1 MRHTSNEGLGD
12 IMEIR
17 INAESYMEYIELV
30 TKKIEANKDYVTE
43 LDSIT
48 GDGDHWANMN
58 MGFQK
63 LLENKQELAAMNLGQ
78 MFQKIGMLIMST
90 VGGSSGVLYG
100 SAYIKAAKTIG
111 DKTEMDIH
119 LLKDVLEAEL
129 NAIMERGNA
138 QPGYKTMIDALHP
151 AVNRFK
157 EALAKGVDEKS
168 ALQELKQG
176 AIDGM
181 NSTKDMEAV
190 RGRAYYQANK
200 GVGHIDPGAVTMSY
214 QIEVLVDYL
223 NAI

>member
-1 MRHTSNEGLGD
+1 
-12 IMEIR
+12 MEIR
-17 INAESYMEYIELV
+17 INSQNYMEYIELV
-30 TKKIEANKDYVTE
+30 AKKIEASKDYVSE

-63 LLENKQELAAMNLGQ
+63 LLESKQELVAMRLGQ

-100 SAYIKAAKTIG
+100 SAYLKAAKTIG

-119 LLKDVLEAEL
+119 LLRDVLEAEL

-138 QPGYKTMIDALHP
+138 KPGYKTMIDALYP
-151 AVNRFK
+151 AVIRLK
-157 EALAKGVDEKS
+157 EAIEKGLDGHE

-181 NSTKDMEAV
+181 NSTKDMEAI
-190 RGRAYYQANK
+190 RGRACYQANK
-200 GVGHIDPGAVTMSY
+200 GVGHIDPGAVTMCY
-214 QIEVLVDYL
+214 QIETLVEYL
-223 NAI
+223 CKS